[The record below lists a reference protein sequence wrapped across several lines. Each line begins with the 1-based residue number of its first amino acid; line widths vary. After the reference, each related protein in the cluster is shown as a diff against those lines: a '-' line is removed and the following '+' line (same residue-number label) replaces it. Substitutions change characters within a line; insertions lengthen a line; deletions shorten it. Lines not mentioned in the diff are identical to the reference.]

1 MIPAHFIT
9 NSRRAMDSLGSKI
22 NDLCNKHYNTL
33 PKKGKPAANQWTV
46 LSAVVMELS
55 GNLTVLTMATGTKC
69 VGEEQ
74 KTPHIVSDSHA
85 EVLSLRLFRLFLV
98 EDITTCLKSGGGL
111 CLQKGVDGRFVV
123 KEGVTLH
130 FYSSCVMCGDAT
142 ISESDPK
149 QTDKKESKSVTDNI
163 DDCVSTRK
171 RPSAE
176 CNSSY
181 SKHPKLDQLDQMS
194 RTGAKCLLSDNFHT
208 DTLKARSWRKTS
220 VLRTKPGRG
229 PVCLSLSCSDK
240 LMKRQFLGLQGGLL
254 SKFLPA
260 PIRFSSFCIG
270 GDFSMSSVKRA
281 LLNRLPDNLLPPP
294 QILKVEDAF
303 VNSANNCKSAIGD
316 VIAASGDVIAASSSL
331 LWMKHGEQD
340 LQWAGVKG
348 KLQGAT
354 KSSSQVKIML
364 PVCRAAMLK
373 QATVL
378 SSLLESGGNVS
389 VQDSKPLL
397 EKDEFSRQYLFFK
410 CESSYKNSKAEFCKY
425 FVGWDRKVSGK
436 IHRTSQNIEKENG
449 K

>member
-1 MIPAHFIT
+1 
-9 NSRRAMDSLGSKI
+9 MDSLGSKL

-46 LSAVVMELS
+46 LSAVVMEHS

-111 CLQKGVDGRFVV
+111 CLKKGVEGTFVV

-142 ISESDPK
+142 ISESDPE
-149 QTDKKESKSVTDNI
+149 QTENKESVTDNI
-163 DDCVSTRK
+163 DSCVSTRK
-171 RPSAE
+171 RLSTE
-176 CNSSY
+176 CNSSD
-181 SKHPKLDQLDQMS
+181 SKHPKLDQMT
-194 RTGAKCLLSDNFHT
+194 RTGAKSLLSDNFHT

-254 SKFLPA
+254 SKFLPV

-270 GDFSMSSVKRA
+270 GEFSMSSVKRA
-281 LLNRLPDNLLPPP
+281 LLNRLPDNMLPPP
-294 QILKVEDAF
+294 QILKVEDVF
-303 VNSANNCKSAIGD
+303 VNSANNCKSNGGD
-316 VIAASGDVIAASSSL
+316 VIASSSSL
-331 LWMKHGEQD
+331 LWMKHGGKD

-354 KSSSQVKIML
+354 KSSSPVRIML

-378 SSLLESGGNVS
+378 SSLLETGGDVS
-389 VQDSKPLL
+389 VQDSLSLL
-397 EKDEFSRQYLFFK
+397 EKDEFSRQYLLFK
-410 CESSYKNSKAEFCKY
+410 CESSYKNSKAEFCKN